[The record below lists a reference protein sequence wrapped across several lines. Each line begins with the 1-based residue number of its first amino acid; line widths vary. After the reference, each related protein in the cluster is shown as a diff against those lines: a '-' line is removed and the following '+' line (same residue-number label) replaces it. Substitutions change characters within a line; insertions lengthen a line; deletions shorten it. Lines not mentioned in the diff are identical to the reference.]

1 VAAVSL
7 TSVEVATA
15 LTLEREAEDLNT
27 LAGEQELTSYGL
39 MQLREAPLM
48 GGDSGEG
55 RPRRPQMGD
64 RPMPVEADVEQRP
77 MPRAEGF
84 APRPRQGQEAFAQAP
99 RPRDGAFAEGF
110 MADDA
115 FAPKRPKPRGPGFGD
130 RPVTAQ
136 EVRAIV
142 QQAFRG
148 ALKEA
153 VKARLEERIA
163 SHKQKAKQRVNKMRD
178 AHSKLKEAVQAA
190 PWVDNGDGTQTKTIQ
205 FTKDA
210 RDGKGA
216 SGERKIERTV
226 RIADGTLVSLIT
238 SFKQVTPNGGSHT
251 MERSKVLQ
259 EDGSYLVTVLSVH
272 QGPDGR
278 TRTMQGTKT
287 IGVDGSI
294 TGSGTL
300 TIKQG
305 EEVIKT
311 IELNFSGTEVK
322 QKVGAEDKDAKTEVT
337 LPAEGAPEAV
347 VTTPEGEQ
355 TEIPIETGEDGTV
368 APVEETAVADTEDSD
383 STPLVSDTSK

>member
-1 VAAVSL
+1 MAQRTFLPTLLASVLSLSTLAACQSTPTLTTAPLTVNQRATTSPASATKTQAQAITTQAPRGIAAVSL
-7 TSVEVATA
+7 TSTEMATA

-27 LAGEQELTSYGL
+27 IASEQELTSYGL
-39 MQLREAPLM
+39 MQLR
-48 GGDSGEG
+48 GG
-55 RPRRPQMGD
+55 Q
-64 RPMPVEADVEQRP
+64 QRP
-77 MPRAEGF
+77 MPRDKA
-84 APRPRQGQEAFAQAP
+84 R
-99 RPRDGAFAEGF
+99 
-110 MADDA
+110 
-115 FAPKRPKPRGPGFGD
+115 APKPMPRGHAFGD

-136 EVRAIV
+136 KVRAIV

-153 VKARLEERIA
+153 VKATLERRMA
-163 SHKQKAKQRVNKMRD
+163 SQKQKAKQRVNKMRD
-178 AHSKLKEAVQAA
+178 AHSKLKAAVQEA

-210 RDGKGA
+210 SDGRGA

-226 RIADGTLVSLIT
+226 RIDDGTLVSLIT

-259 EDGSYLVTVLSVH
+259 EDGSYLVTFLSVH

-311 IELNFSGTEVK
+311 IELTFSGTEAK
-322 QKVGAEDKDAKTEVT
+322 QKVGAEDEDAKTEVT
-337 LPAEGAPEAV
+337 LPAEGAPEAI

-355 TEIPIETGEDGTV
+355 TEVPIETGEDGTV
-368 APVEETAVADTEDSD
+368 APVEETPTADPEASP
-383 STPLVSDTSK
+383 SENIEA